1 MFDKIVLFYFL
12 SEKIVVHEKDIWFF
26 FAVPF
31 FLVTLFCSNWK
42 VKLGMI
48 NWSPLKWKLGL
59 ITSILGSELAD
70 ISHASQTDFVFF
82 VAEN

>member
-1 MFDKIVLFYFL
+1 
-12 SEKIVVHEKDIWFF
+12 
-26 FAVPF
+26 
-31 FLVTLFCSNWK
+31 
-42 VKLGMI
+42 MI